1 MQQSTSQD
9 ARTPDLL
16 LFRFEGPSLT
26 DGRAMPPDGQWI
38 ETRAS
43 NLFTGYNTPWDALLH
58 AAGPTLCVVTL
69 SADAS
74 YAAESRTWLA
84 KGKKIVKRLNA
95 SQMLRAFSL
104 QLALEVAPYW
114 KPSPIVRSFLC
125 SGDATLR
132 EAVYRIAPCADEG
145 SIFAASEAAHSA
157 AHPSPSRAAVL
168 AAGAVANV
176 YRDITTAEAL
186 FDASAD
192 AADTNDPAEWPTP
205 EFDTWTELGYRTGD
219 QVRDRIEGHFNRMVA
234 AAFNMRGFA

>member
-1 MQQSTSQD
+1 MQQPASQE

-16 LFRFEGPSLT
+16 LFRFEGSTLT
-26 DGRAMPPDGQWI
+26 DGRAMPADGQWVAA
-38 ETRAS
+38 RAS
-43 NLFTGYNTPWDALLH
+43 NLFTGYNTPWEALLH
-58 AAGPTLCVVTL
+58 ATGPTLCVITL

-114 KPSPIVRSFLC
+114 KPSPMVREFLC

-132 EAVYRIAPCADEG
+132 EAVYRTAPCADEG
-145 SIFAASEAAHSA
+145 SIDAAADAAHSA
-157 AHPSPSRAAVL
+157 AHPLPSRAVVL
-168 AAGAVANV
+168 VAGAVANV
-176 YRDITTAEAL
+176 YRDITTAEVF

-192 AADTNDPAEWPTP
+192 AAQTNDPAEWPTP
-205 EFDTWTELGYRTGD
+205 EFDTWSEPGYRVGD
-219 QVRDRIEGHFNRMVA
+219 QVRERIEAHFDRMVGTA
-234 AAFNMRGFA
+234 LNLRGFA